1 MFLSFFTPEY
11 KTEKMSQKSKTS
23 ENDQTLPSYSHEVTV
38 EVSEPKSSSQK
49 SQDSKL
55 SQEHEEMSSNQAV
68 LTQAYKSQETSQQKS
83 QNSGESSQLR
93 SQLDSQASSVA
104 TPSQADKAIQ
114 GLISTV
120 VEHVEAAAQTEP
132 EVSAGSQTTSQSQTE
147 KSTQ

>member
-1 MFLSFFTPEY
+1 
-11 KTEKMSQKSKTS
+11 MSQKSKTS
-23 ENDQTLPSYSHEVTV
+23 ENDQTLPSYSYEVTVEVTV

-55 SQEHEEMSSNQAV
+55 SQEHEEISSNQAV

-120 VEHVEAAAQTEP
+120 VEHVEAAAQTGP